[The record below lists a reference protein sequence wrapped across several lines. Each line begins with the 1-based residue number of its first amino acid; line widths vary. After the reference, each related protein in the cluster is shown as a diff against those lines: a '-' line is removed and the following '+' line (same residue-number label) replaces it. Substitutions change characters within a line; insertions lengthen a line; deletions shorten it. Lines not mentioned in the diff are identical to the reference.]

1 MFSLRSHPSFRGSIR
16 TTLGTGFGSLLAAF
30 ALVLAGHTSHT
41 IAQEADFPA
50 DDLESLKKE
59 VLKLNRDL
67 LVLEEDL
74 LFPAQSQVAVY
85 VSMDVGHFFDL
96 DSVKLHI
103 NNKLVETH
111 LYTEHQKDALFRGG
125 IQPLF
130 KGNLKSGE
138 HTITAF
144 FNGIGPEQREFKRA
158 ATLELKKNDE
168 PAVIEL
174 RISDAGGKQQP
185 EFTVVQWPAP

>member
-1 MFSLRSHPSFRGSIR
+1 MFSPRRSLFARA
-16 TTLGTGFGSLLAAF
+16 LLATLTLAISGS
-30 ALVLAGHTSHT
+30 VLAQSG
-41 IAQEADFPA
+41 DFPGG
-50 DDLESLKKE
+50 DLEDLKQE

-96 DSVKLHI
+96 DTVKLHI
-103 NNKLVETH
+103 DNTLVETH
-111 LYTEHQKDALFRGG
+111 LYTEHQKKALHRGG

-138 HTITAF
+138 HTITAYF
-144 FNGIGPEQREFKRA
+144 TGIGPEQREFKRA
-158 ATLELKKNDE
+158 ATIELKKTDE

-174 RISDAGGKQQP
+174 RISDSSGKQQP

>member
-1 MFSLRSHPSFRGSIR
+1 MFSLRSLSTI
-16 TTLGTGFGSLLAAF
+16 LASLSLTCA
-30 ALVLAGHTSHT
+30 VTVS
-41 IAQEADFPA
+41 AQEGDFAADN
-50 DDLESLKKE
+50 LENLKQD

-103 NNKLVETH
+103 DNKLVETH
-111 LYTEHQKDALFRGG
+111 LYTEHQKQALVRGG

-130 KGNLKSGE
+130 KGNLKSGD
-138 HTITAF
+138 HNITAYF
-144 FNGIGPEQREFKRA
+144 TGIGPEQREFKRA
-158 ATLELKKNDE
+158 ATIELKKTDE

-174 RISDAGGKQQP
+174 RISDSGGKQQP
-185 EFTVVQWPAP
+185 EFEVIEWPAP

>member
-1 MFSLRSHPSFRGSIR
+1 MLSLRRLLKSFRP
-16 TTLGTGFGSLLAAF
+16 LLA
-30 ALVLAGHTSHT
+30 LAAVSAAATVS
-41 IAQEADFPA
+41 AQSDDFPGK
-50 DDLESLKKE
+50 DLEDLKQD

-96 DSVKLHI
+96 DTVKLHI
-103 NNKLVETH
+103 DNKLVETH
-111 LYTEHQKDALFRGG
+111 LYTEHQKKALVRGG

-138 HTITAF
+138 HTITALF
-144 FNGIGPEQREFKRA
+144 TGTGPEQRAFKRA
-158 ATLELKKNDE
+158 AALTLKKTDE

-174 RISDAGGKQQP
+174 RISDSSGKQQP
-185 EFTVVQWPAP
+185 EFEVVQWPAP

>member
-1 MFSLRSHPSFRGSIR
+1 MFSPRRFS
-16 TTLGTGFGSLLAAF
+16 TLIASLTLTCAACVSAQNADF
-30 ALVLAGHTSHT
+30 SSDSLENLK
-41 IAQEADFPA
+41 QEA
-50 DDLESLKKE
+50 LR
-59 VLKLNRDL
+59 LNRDL

-103 NNKLVETH
+103 DNKLVETH
-111 LYTEHQKDALFRGG
+111 LYTDHQKQALIRGG

-138 HTITAF
+138 HTITAYF
-144 FNGIGPEQREFKRA
+144 TGIGPEQREFKRA
-158 ATLELKKNDE
+158 ATLELKKSDE

-174 RISDAGGKQQP
+174 RISDSGGKQQP
-185 EFTVVQWPAP
+185 EFEVIEWPAP

>member
-1 MFSLRSHPSFRGSIR
+1 MFSPRRPSF
-16 TTLGTGFGSLLAAF
+16 LHALLATFTLAISGN
-30 ALVLAGHTSHT
+30 VLAQSG
-41 IAQEADFPA
+41 DFPGG
-50 DDLESLKKE
+50 DLEDLKQE

-103 NNKLVETH
+103 DNKLVETH
-111 LYTEHQKDALFRGG
+111 LYTDHQKKALYRGG

-130 KGNLKSGE
+130 RGNLKSGE
-138 HTITAF
+138 HTITAYF
-144 FNGIGPEQREFKRA
+144 TGLGPEQREFKRA
-158 ATLELKKNDE
+158 ATIELQKTDE

-174 RISDAGGKQQP
+174 RISDSSGKQQP

>member
-1 MFSLRSHPSFRGSIR
+1 MAFTLTLTGSV
-16 TTLGTGFGSLLAAF
+16 F
-30 ALVLAGHTSHT
+30 AQSG
-41 IAQEADFPA
+41 DFPGA
-50 DDLESLKKE
+50 DLEDLKQE

-85 VSMDVGHFFDL
+85 VSMDVGHFFNL

-103 NNKLVETH
+103 DNKLVETH
-111 LYTEHQKDALFRGG
+111 LYTEHQKKALFRGG

-138 HTITAF
+138 HTVTAYF
-144 FNGIGPEQREFKRA
+144 TGIGPEQREFKRA
-158 ATLELKKNDE
+158 ATLELKKTDE

-174 RISDAGGKQQP
+174 RISDSSSKQQP

>member
-1 MFSLRSHPSFRGSIR
+1 MFSPRRSRFAGA
-16 TTLGTGFGSLLAAF
+16 LLATLT
-30 ALVLAGHTSHT
+30 LVLSGSVF
-41 IAQEADFPA
+41 AQSGDFPGG
-50 DDLESLKKE
+50 DLEDLKQE

-96 DSVKLHI
+96 DTVKLHI
-103 NNKLVETH
+103 DNTLVETH
-111 LYTEHQKDALFRGG
+111 LYTDHQKKALYRGG

-138 HTITAF
+138 HTITAYF
-144 FNGIGPEQREFKRA
+144 TGIGPEQREFKRA
-158 ATLELKKNDE
+158 ATIELKKTDE

-174 RISDAGGKQQP
+174 RISDSSGKQQP

>member
-1 MFSLRSHPSFRGSIR
+1 MFSPRRPSF
-16 TTLGTGFGSLLAAF
+16 FHALLATLTLAISGK
-30 ALVLAGHTSHT
+30 VLAQSG
-41 IAQEADFPA
+41 DFPGG
-50 DDLESLKKE
+50 DLEDLKQE

-96 DSVKLHI
+96 DTVKLHI
-103 NNKLVETH
+103 DNKLVETH
-111 LYTEHQKDALFRGG
+111 LYTDHQKKALYRGG

-138 HTITAF
+138 HTITAYF
-144 FNGIGPEQREFKRA
+144 TGLGPEQREFKRA
-158 ATLELKKNDE
+158 ATIELKKTDE

-174 RISDAGGKQQP
+174 RISDSSGKQQP